1 MPSGGELWR
10 CCVVV
15 AILWFLLFFPP
26 SDVVFSF
33 QLLCKCSQALK
44 NKEMQTSLTKLSSD
58 QINASEIRA
67 KMLRRLEISEA
78 RRIEL
83 ETRFSTLARASTP
96 LMNQI
101 RAVEQH
107 GDLLLIEQDESDFD
121 GDGSSLG
128 SNSIIDD
135 DSSSEARSDWQENED
150 KWQSPYL
157 KRKGY
162 RRTNNPNKNEMDLT
176 ANARRQQQTLITL
189 EERELLDPSLNQLL
203 FIGANHNTNVM
214 AVMLLEQK
222 GYSVQTIPDLKEL
235 RALSK
240 EQGKTMVLVV
250 RVVVFC
256 CSETKVFCGF
266 FWIYFTRGCVTG
278 ADELAYGIDLVLIDL
293 NALHLSVDYVMRIL
307 GSNDMLGG
315 QMSSRDIP
323 VVALSTHASQRNEC
337 SKQPGMYFVL
347 KPPKPGPF
355 DLVIRSALA
364 RYHNLQMARNKKM
377 ASKEWSPTPDCHTDG
392 LHVGLLRD
400 ENVEVMYA
408 NPAVQRP
415 SPLCLPF
422 PETPTPTFGTRRKE
436 MERNSS
442 TKQRFAVG
450 GRERGERNNWSR
462 SSADARPYNNQQQYQ
477 LDQQQLPYPPSTPK
491 NSHGI
496 HGSKTSSR
504 RNIRSSGSSR
514 LRLSALS
521 EAEHMMQDL
530 QLIST

>member
-1 MPSGGELWR
+1 MMLSLLFCG
-10 CCVVV
+10 CYFVV
-15 AILWFLLFFPP
+15 AIFFVGKTSLLFFPP
-26 SDVVFSF
+26 SDVAFSF

-107 GDLLLIEQDESDFD
+107 GDLLLIEQDESGFD

-256 CSETKVFCGF
+256 
-266 FWIYFTRGCVTG
+266 Y
-278 ADELAYGIDLVLIDL
+278 
-293 NALHLSVDYVMRIL
+293 
-307 GSNDMLGG
+307 
-315 QMSSRDIP
+315 
-323 VVALSTHASQRNEC
+323 
-337 SKQPGMYFVL
+337 
-347 KPPKPGPF
+347 
-355 DLVIRSALA
+355 
-364 RYHNLQMARNKKM
+364 
-377 ASKEWSPTPDCHTDG
+377 
-392 LHVGLLRD
+392 
-400 ENVEVMYA
+400 
-408 NPAVQRP
+408 
-415 SPLCLPF
+415 
-422 PETPTPTFGTRRKE
+422 
-436 MERNSS
+436 
-442 TKQRFAVG
+442 
-450 GRERGERNNWSR
+450 
-462 SSADARPYNNQQQYQ
+462 
-477 LDQQQLPYPPSTPK
+477 
-491 NSHGI
+491 
-496 HGSKTSSR
+496 
-504 RNIRSSGSSR
+504 
-514 LRLSALS
+514 
-521 EAEHMMQDL
+521 
-530 QLIST
+530 

>member
-1 MPSGGELWR
+1 MLSLLFCGCYFFCGENPP
-10 CCVVV
+10 
-15 AILWFLLFFPP
+15 FFFPP
-26 SDVVFSF
+26 SDVAFSF

-135 DSSSEARSDWQENED
+135 DSSSSEARSDWQENED

-256 CSETKVFCGF
+256 
-266 FWIYFTRGCVTG
+266 Y
-278 ADELAYGIDLVLIDL
+278 
-293 NALHLSVDYVMRIL
+293 
-307 GSNDMLGG
+307 
-315 QMSSRDIP
+315 
-323 VVALSTHASQRNEC
+323 
-337 SKQPGMYFVL
+337 
-347 KPPKPGPF
+347 
-355 DLVIRSALA
+355 
-364 RYHNLQMARNKKM
+364 
-377 ASKEWSPTPDCHTDG
+377 
-392 LHVGLLRD
+392 
-400 ENVEVMYA
+400 
-408 NPAVQRP
+408 
-415 SPLCLPF
+415 
-422 PETPTPTFGTRRKE
+422 
-436 MERNSS
+436 
-442 TKQRFAVG
+442 
-450 GRERGERNNWSR
+450 
-462 SSADARPYNNQQQYQ
+462 
-477 LDQQQLPYPPSTPK
+477 
-491 NSHGI
+491 
-496 HGSKTSSR
+496 
-504 RNIRSSGSSR
+504 
-514 LRLSALS
+514 
-521 EAEHMMQDL
+521 
-530 QLIST
+530 

>member
-1 MPSGGELWR
+1 MSWR

-15 AILWFLLFFPP
+15 AILWLLFFLWGKPPFFFFP
-26 SDVVFSF
+26 SDVAFSF

-135 DSSSEARSDWQENED
+135 DSSEARSDWQENED

-256 CSETKVFCGF
+256 
-266 FWIYFTRGCVTG
+266 Y
-278 ADELAYGIDLVLIDL
+278 
-293 NALHLSVDYVMRIL
+293 
-307 GSNDMLGG
+307 
-315 QMSSRDIP
+315 
-323 VVALSTHASQRNEC
+323 
-337 SKQPGMYFVL
+337 
-347 KPPKPGPF
+347 
-355 DLVIRSALA
+355 
-364 RYHNLQMARNKKM
+364 
-377 ASKEWSPTPDCHTDG
+377 
-392 LHVGLLRD
+392 
-400 ENVEVMYA
+400 
-408 NPAVQRP
+408 
-415 SPLCLPF
+415 
-422 PETPTPTFGTRRKE
+422 
-436 MERNSS
+436 
-442 TKQRFAVG
+442 
-450 GRERGERNNWSR
+450 
-462 SSADARPYNNQQQYQ
+462 
-477 LDQQQLPYPPSTPK
+477 
-491 NSHGI
+491 
-496 HGSKTSSR
+496 
-504 RNIRSSGSSR
+504 
-514 LRLSALS
+514 
-521 EAEHMMQDL
+521 
-530 QLIST
+530 

>member
-1 MPSGGELWR
+1 
-10 CCVVV
+10 
-15 AILWFLLFFPP
+15 
-26 SDVVFSF
+26 
-33 QLLCKCSQALK
+33 
-44 NKEMQTSLTKLSSD
+44 MQTSLTKLSSD

-107 GDLLLIEQDESDFD
+107 GDLLLIEQEESDFD

-135 DSSSEARSDWQENED
+135 DSSEARSDWQENED

-222 GYSVQTIPDLKEL
+222 GYSVQTITDLKEL

-256 CSETKVFCGF
+256 YWLYFVARKLRCFVGF
-266 FWIYFTRGCVTG
+266 FGFYFTCGCVTG

-293 NALHLSVDYVMRIL
+293 NALRLSVDYVMRIL

-347 KPPKPGPF
+347 KPPKTT
-355 DLVIRSALA
+355 
-364 RYHNLQMARNKKM
+364 QT
-377 ASKEWSPTPDCHTDG
+377 WS
-392 LHVGLLRD
+392 
-400 ENVEVMYA
+400 
-408 NPAVQRP
+408 
-415 SPLCLPF
+415 
-422 PETPTPTFGTRRKE
+422 
-436 MERNSS
+436 
-442 TKQRFAVG
+442 
-450 GRERGERNNWSR
+450 
-462 SSADARPYNNQQQYQ
+462 
-477 LDQQQLPYPPSTPK
+477 
-491 NSHGI
+491 I
-496 HGSKTSSR
+496 
-504 RNIRSSGSSR
+504 
-514 LRLSALS
+514 
-521 EAEHMMQDL
+521 
-530 QLIST
+530 